1 MHTPTRP
8 LSRSTPPAQIVI
20 ADDHDLARAGLR
32 AVFDDTRDMVVVGEA
47 ADGEAALALC
57 LQLHPSLAVLDV
69 RMPKMNG
76 LEATRAIK
84 EACPRTSVLL
94 VSFHADP
101 EYVVEALR
109 LGAAG
114 YLLKDASRDQI
125 LETARRSL
133 SGEALL
139 YGAQAADLL
148 RRAAD
153 SRADAQRLPAREH
166 SPRTALSQREQQVL
180 RLVTEGFTNRDIAT
194 QLAIKPGTVKNH
206 IEHIIA
212 KLGVSD
218 RTQAAVYALRH
229 GMLAE

>member
-1 MHTPTRP
+1 MHTTPRP
-8 LSRSTPPAQIVI
+8 LSRSVPPAQVVI

-47 ADGEAALALC
+47 ADGESALALC

-69 RMPKMNG
+69 RMPRMDG

-114 YLLKDASRDQI
+114 FLLKEATREQI
-125 LETARRSL
+125 LATARRAL

-139 YGAQAADLL
+139 YGAQAADLI
-148 RRAAD
+148 RRAA
-153 SRADAQRLPAREH
+153 AEPPQEQL
-166 SPRTALSQREQQVL
+166 PRTTLSERQRQIL
-180 RLVTEGFTNRDIAT
+180 CLVTEGLTNRDIAIR
-194 QLAIKPGTVKNH
+194 LDIKPGTVKNH
-206 IEHIIA
+206 IERIIA

-218 RTQAAVYALRH
+218 RTQAAVYALRY
-229 GMLAE
+229 GMLND

>member
-1 MHTPTRP
+1 MHTTPRP

-47 ADGEAALALC
+47 ADGETALALC
-57 LQLHPSLAVLDV
+57 RQLHPSLAVLDV
-69 RMPKMNG
+69 RMPKMDG

-94 VSFHADP
+94 VSFHAEP

-114 YLLKDASRDQI
+114 YLLKDSSREQI
-125 LETARRSL
+125 LETARRAL

-139 YGAQAADLL
+139 FGAQAADLI
-148 RRAAD
+148 RRAA
-153 SRADAQRLPAREH
+153 SEPTREQP
-166 SPRTALSQREQQVL
+166 PRTTLSAREQQVL
-180 RLVTEGFTNRDIAT
+180 RLVTEGLTNRDIAAR
-194 QLAIKPGTVKNH
+194 LDIRPGTVKNH
-206 IEHIIA
+206 VEHIIA

>member
-1 MHTPTRP
+1 M
-8 LSRSTPPAQIVI
+8 
-20 ADDHDLARAGLR
+20 
-32 AVFDDTRDMVVVGEA
+32 
-47 ADGEAALALC
+47 
-57 LQLHPSLAVLDV
+57 QLHPSLAVLDV
-69 RMPKMNG
+69 RMPKMDG

-114 YLLKDASRDQI
+114 YLLKEASRDQI
-125 LETARRSL
+125 LETARRAL

-139 YGAQAADLL
+139 FGAQAADLI
-148 RRAAD
+148 RRAA
-153 SRADAQRLPAREH
+153 SEPPREQ
-166 SPRTALSQREQQVL
+166 SPRAALTIREQQVL
-180 RLVTEGFTNRDIAT
+180 RLVTEGLTNRDIAAR
-194 QLAIKPGTVKNH
+194 LDIKPGTVKNH
-206 IEHIIA
+206 VEHIIA